1 MAKIGYLY
9 RAEEDNTFDEVKEWM
24 DEYGCVRV
32 MIEEPSDEKLRPRWK
47 QLLGLRGRGD
57 ELVVGKF
64 SNGVR
69 STIELSNRIEY
80 CRVKVVRLISIG
92 DRIDSEGTLFPQ
104 TSAAHVLNVLGALPE
119 ETAALRQQKAHII
132 RLQNAAKA
140 RVLNVSSKSHRE
152 QTVVN
157 MYHQGHAIDDIWKAS
172 GYSSRASV
180 FRVLN
185 RHGVTLNR
193 GKFSGP
199 LGPRKKK
206 D

>member
-47 QLLGLRGRGD
+47 QLLELLERGD

-64 SNGVR
+64 SNAVR
-69 STIELSNRIEY
+69 STIDLSNLIEY

-104 TSAAHVLNVLGALPE
+104 TSAAHVL
-119 ETAALRQQKAHII
+119 KAHII